1 MTLDVVQKLLQE
13 PFNSRSVLVLG
24 LFLQG
29 GKLRNGEMYRKQR
42 VWPTNEGP
50 RNSLAPPLSLYLS
63 HTHTHTHAH
72 AHARSA
78 AVSQCEESS
87 LSLSSLMTG
96 QEMSMLPSSRR
107 VLNPERKARR
117 VTIESNLIKV
127 CPVYLYCQRCQRKQM
142 NFLEGQKMK
151 KKSCH

>member
-1 MTLDVVQKLLQE
+1 M
-13 PFNSRSVLVLG
+13 G
-24 LFLQG
+24 FLQRR
-29 GKLRNGEMYRKQR
+29 L
-42 VWPTNEGP
+42 
-50 RNSLAPPLSLYLS
+50 RNSLASVSLSFILSLSLS
-63 HTHTHTHAH
+63 RTRTLDA
-72 AHARSA
+72 AAA

-107 VLNPERKARR
+107 VLNPERKAAARR

-142 NFLEGQKMK
+142 NFLRGQKMK
-151 KKSCH
+151 KKRCH

>member
-42 VWPTNEGP
+42 VGPTNEGP
-50 RNSLAPPLSLYLS
+50 RNSLASSLSLSLS
-63 HTHTHTHAH
+63 RTHTH

-78 AVSQCEESS
+78 AVSQWEESS